1 MRPSG
6 ADEIRGM
13 KPMKANWAL
22 GTALVACIAVSGCG
36 LVGDKTPKGQVVAT
50 VGGDEITVT
59 ELNRELAG
67 VQTGPDAASRK
78 AVEQAAVQN
87 LITRKLLAQTAKDQK
102 LDKTPV
108 FALQKQQTEENM
120 LAQAWQRKVAAA
132 VAAPA
137 REEAERYVAEH
148 PSMFANRK
156 VMVIDQIVV
165 GKFDPA
171 LMKEFEPMTTLE
183 QIEAVLSRENI
194 DYQRTTVAVD
204 SLNAPP
210 AFTDTLSKLPPGEIF
225 IFPRGPAVFVNQI
238 ASSRNLPFTGSRA
251 VDYALAGLKNM
262 QTQEAVAKQV
272 EILRA
277 GAAKDKKITY
287 NDAYKPPAPKAANA
301 AAAPAKKS

>member
-1 MRPSG
+1 
-6 ADEIRGM
+6 M
-13 KPMKANWAL
+13 KSNWAL
-22 GTALVACIAVSGCG
+22 STALVACIAVSGCG
-36 LVGDKTPKGQVVAT
+36 LMGDKTPKGQVVAT
-50 VGGDEITVT
+50 VDGDEITVT

-67 VQTGPDAASRK
+67 LPAGGDAASRK
-78 AVEQAAVQN
+78 AAEQAALQN

-108 FALQKQQTEENM
+108 FALQQQQSEEGM

-132 VAAPA
+132 VSAPA
-137 REEAERYVAEH
+137 REEAERFVAEH
-148 PSMFANRK
+148 PNMFANRK

-165 GKFDPA
+165 GKFDPE
-171 LMKEFEPMTTLE
+171 LMKEFQPMTTLE
-183 QIEAVLSRENI
+183 QIEAVLARENL

-210 AFTDTLSKLPPGEIF
+210 AFTDTLNKLPPGEVF
-225 IFPRGPAVFVNQI
+225 IFPRGNAVFVNQI
-238 ASSRNLPFTGSRA
+238 RESRTLPFTGARA

-262 QTQEAVAKQV
+262 QTQEAVAKQI

-277 GAAKDKKITY
+277 SALKDKKITY
-287 NDAYKPPAPKAANA
+287 NETYKPAPAKAA